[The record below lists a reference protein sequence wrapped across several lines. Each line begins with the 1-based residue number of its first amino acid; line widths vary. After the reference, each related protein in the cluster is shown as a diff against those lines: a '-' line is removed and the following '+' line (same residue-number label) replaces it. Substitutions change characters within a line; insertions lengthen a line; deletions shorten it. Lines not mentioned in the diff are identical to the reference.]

1 MGSQSTKL
9 RRRANQEYPTLPR
22 CFLDAVDRYA
32 NPGAQMYRAASGSQA
47 VTAQGNR
54 DDVGRGDDVGGV
66 WESISANE
74 MLRRVA
80 GLSKALGELGIR
92 SGDRV
97 SIFAPNCPEWH
108 VADFAIQGL
117 GAVVVP
123 IYFHESMERLTYILK
138 DSGARIVF
146 TAGEDQA
153 RRIGE
158 CRRALPDVENV
169 ISAAPS
175 GSLTADDPRS
185 SDIPSGSSPGIPPD
199 SLASEQFAEKLRTD
213 ASGVK
218 TPDGSTG
225 VMSELKLR
233 PPNLHDLSAS
243 SENLRYENLIAKA
256 GDAEIAEYRRRAA
269 EVTPEQLATL
279 IYTSGTTGEP
289 KGVMLSQANLSS
301 NAHDFSEEF
310 GMSPSDVALSLLP
323 LAHVYERTVDY
334 GYIFRGVS
342 VAYVQQMETVAQ
354 ALLEVRPTTMA
365 AVPRF
370 YEKTYAN
377 IIDKGHRETGLKRKI
392 FDAAIR
398 VAAEA
403 VPWRAYGKAVSAS
416 VRLRWQFADWIVYS
430 KIRAGVGGKI
440 RTLSSGGGPLA
451 PELAEF
457 FWSVGLAVYQGYGL
471 TETSPVVTF
480 NSPKANKV
488 GTVGRPI
495 PNVQVRIAEDGEILV
510 KGSCVMQGY
519 YKKPEQTREVLKPDG
534 WFMTGDIGRMD
545 DDGYLVITD
554 RKKELLKT
562 SGGKFVAPAPI
573 ENVLKTSPLIT
584 NAMVVGD
591 GRKFVSALVVLN
603 FAGIEAEAR
612 KAGKEFSTHAQMLG
626 DSWVRELVA
635 HEIDRLTASLAQY
648 EKPKRF
654 ALLEQDFTYA
664 GGEMTYTF
672 KLKRRVIEELYRDTI
687 GRLYADVEEPRPQ
700 RMG

>member
-1 MGSQSTKL
+1 
-9 RRRANQEYPTLPR
+9 
-22 CFLDAVDRYA
+22 
-32 NPGAQMYRAASGSQA
+32 MYRAASGSQA